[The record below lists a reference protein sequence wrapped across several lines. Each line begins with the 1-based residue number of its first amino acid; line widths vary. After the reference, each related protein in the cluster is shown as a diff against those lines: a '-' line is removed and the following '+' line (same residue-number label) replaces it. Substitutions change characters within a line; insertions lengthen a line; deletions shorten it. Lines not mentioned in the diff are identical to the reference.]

1 MAAPSA
7 LQYEKE
13 ITVEHYQCD
22 LRDQLPMGGLLRQI
36 QQISTDHCD
45 ALGITAQRY
54 QDTNT
59 AFLLAKISVECL
71 RPIVAGE
78 RLRVVTRPS
87 APVRAI
93 YYRFTSILDEQG
105 REICSADARWTL
117 IDTQKRRILRN
128 PPPALG
134 LPFTAP
140 AERTLELSM
149 PRPAELERLGE
160 FTASYSRTDRN
171 GHLNNTFYADLT
183 CDALPLEQISQRSLR
198 CMTLYYHKELRLGQ
212 SMELFRAP
220 EGPDGWYVCGTLP
233 QGKCFEAH
241 AVFADSEERS

>member
-149 PRPAELERLGE
+149 PGGTGAAGRIYRLLFPHRPKRASEQHVLRRLDLRRPASGAN
-160 FTASYSRTDRN
+160 FPAFSAPHD
-171 GHLNNTFYADLT
+171 
-183 CDALPLEQISQRSLR
+183 PL
-198 CMTLYYHKELRLGQ
+198 
-212 SMELFRAP
+212 
-220 EGPDGWYVCGTLP
+220 LP
-233 QGKCFEAH
+233 QGASLGSVHGAFPGARGPRRLVC
-241 AVFADSEERS
+241 VRNSSPRQML